1 MMFEEVHTV
10 LGLMYVML
18 LHMCVGHL
26 DVHIITQ
33 I

>member
-1 MMFEEVHTV
+1 MTFEEVRIV

-18 LHMCVGHL
+18 LPTCVGHL
-26 DVHIITQ
+26 GGRIITL